1 MNRME
6 AYFGDV
12 ETAANFLS
20 LYFGQS
26 DYSGKSCAKC
36 PCRAVCS
43 ANSVDMYCEDVIAEW
58 LEGEA

>member
-6 AYFGDV
+6 AYLGDV

-36 PCRAVCS
+36 PCKVVCKP
-43 ANSVDMYCEDVIAEW
+43 DMYCEDVIAEW

>member
-1 MNRME
+1 ME

-12 ETAANFLS
+12 ETTANFLS

-36 PCRAVCS
+36 PCKAVCKP
-43 ANSVDMYCEDVIAEW
+43 DMYCEDVIAEW
-58 LEGEA
+58 LEGES